1 MKIFKRNTGDIDD
14 EYDDLNRFP
23 TISNCEDD
31 DMTSKKYQL
40 VTNAAVSASF
50 LEVSKKSQKYMYT
63 RKYGENQID
72 KYEFDK

>member
-14 EYDDLNRFP
+14 EYDDLNRFL

-31 DMTSKKYQL
+31 DMTSKEYLL

-50 LEVSKKSQKYMYT
+50 LEAKLVKRARNACTQGNMVRIK
-63 RKYGENQID
+63 
-72 KYEFDK
+72 

>member
-14 EYDDLNRFP
+14 EYDDLNRFL

-31 DMTSKKYQL
+31 DMTSKKYQS

-50 LEVSKKSQKYMYT
+50 LEAKLIT
-63 RKYGENQID
+63 RAINACTQGNMVRIK
-72 KYEFDK
+72 